1 MKARF
6 RYVRTAMLSCQY
18 SSASGCCLVLSPRG
32 RCCIDAVLSTH
43 TYIEARSRGPRET
56 ASYVMIPLLPNQYKV
71 TSQLPMHIPDRV
83 PLSISFHCIHSSS
96 SRARDI
102 YIHHFS
108 FSLFWVALKRA
119 FLGKFKMN
127 LGTFTTDTPCKLDV
141 LGHDGHTFGMDSAQV
156 GVFEKSN
163 QVSFAGFLK
172 GHHGTALETQ
182 IRLEILC
189 DLTDKTLEG
198 QLSDQKLGRLLVT
211 SDFSKSNGTRSVS
224 VRLLDAS
231 GCRGRLASSLG
242 GKLLAR
248 CLAPS

>member
-1 MKARF
+1 MIVGHR
-6 RYVRTAMLSCQY
+6 
-18 SSASGCCLVLSPRG
+18 PWN
-32 RCCIDAVLSTH
+32 LST
-43 TYIEARSRGPRET
+43 
-56 ASYVMIPLLPNQYKV
+56 L
-71 TSQLPMHIPDRV
+71 
-83 PLSISFHCIHSSS
+83 
-96 SRARDI
+96 
-102 YIHHFS
+102 
-108 FSLFWVALKRA
+108 
-119 FLGKFKMN
+119 
-127 LGTFTTDTPCKLDV
+127 TTDTAGKLDV

-231 GCRGRLASSLG
+231 SCRGRFASGLG
-242 GKLLAR
+242 GQLLAGSLSSGR
-248 CLAPS
+248 LAGSLLLNKGRFEI